1 MSWFRK
7 AEDEKISELHEFLKN
22 SFANVKNDTGHLF
35 EWIQF
40 LHQKS
45 QLQEQLIGQLQSQLN
60 QTPNSPEAIRSL
72 IESHYAYH
80 PIHRRVEELHRKVDF
95 MATVHDSHN
104 QQINNHHQLIDGL
117 HQKFEALSQPP
128 KQPTLKERIIQKL
141 TSNSKNYVKTVIL
154 SFIEKYHKI
163 PALQLKE
170 MLVDEQKICSKSS
183 FYRLLQELEEENRV
197 ETISDGKNKLYLA
210 KNPLIQR

>member
-1 MSWFRK
+1 MGWFSRK
-7 AEDEKISELHEFLKN
+7 EESQENSLAEIHEYLKN
-22 SFANVKNDTGHLF
+22 SFAGVKKDTSNLF

-45 QLQEQLIGQLQSQLN
+45 QQQEQLIVQLQSQLN
-60 QTPNSPEAIRSL
+60 QTPNSPDAIRRL
-72 IESHYAYH
+72 IDSHYAYH
-80 PIHRRVEELHRKVDF
+80 PIHRRVEELHRKIDL

-104 QQINNHHQLIDGL
+104 QQINNL
-117 HQKFEALSQPP
+117 HQKFETLNQPP
-128 KQPTLKERIIQKL
+128 KQPTLKDRIIQKL

-154 SFIEKYHKI
+154 SFVEKYHKI

-183 FYRLLQELEEENRV
+183 FYRLLQELEQENRV

-210 KNPLIQR
+210 KNPLIQH